1 MNCNADL
8 FWAIRGG
15 GGNFGIVTLFGFRL
29 HPVGPNILASLILY
43 PMDQAKEML
52 QFYRDNIGNTS
63 SEIITYTGLLVTP
76 DGLPVTF
83 ILPTWLGPLEE
94 GEEQLAKLRSFGTFI
109 ADLVGE
115 MPYTQLPSL
124 FDSATP

>member
-1 MNCNADL
+1 L
-8 FWAIRGG
+8 GYSRG
-15 GGNFGIVTLFGFRL
+15 GGNFGIVTLFEFRL

-115 MPYTQLPSL
+115 MPYTQLQSL